1 MISKEIPITEEII
14 KKVKSL
20 TNGFH
25 TIIDIRPTD
34 NVDLYDIDYVQVNF
48 WNDMPPEFRYSTLV
62 KVNLKSEV
70 RDMKIEYL
78 LNSEPEPEF
87 DVEKLIYTPS
97 QLDRLKD
104 LRIKAEPRV
113 HGWAAVRKAK
123 LEYSENFSIGQK
135 IFYNG
140 QKGIITFKHEHKDG
154 VSQRWS
160 VKVGNT
166 EYRRVY
172 GHELLARVTTDL
184 SHIKVDKELDKLST
198 EKLLKMYRRKM
209 KVSRGRGDDRIKRIL
224 QDRENVQ
231 KGETIIKEVR

>member
-1 MISKEIPITEEII
+1 
-14 KKVKSL
+14 
-20 TNGFH
+20 
-25 TIIDIRPTD
+25 
-34 NVDLYDIDYVQVNF
+34 
-48 WNDMPPEFRYSTLV
+48 
-62 KVNLKSEV
+62 
-70 RDMKIEYL
+70 MKIEYL

-97 QLDRLKD
+97 QLERLKD
-104 LRIKAEPRV
+104 LRVKATPSV
-113 HGWAAVRKAK
+113 HGWAAVRKVK
-123 LEYSENFSIGQK
+123 LEYSENFYIGQK

-172 GHELLARVTTDL
+172 GHELLSRVEMDL

-209 KVSRGRGDDRIKRIL
+209 KVNRGR
-224 QDRENVQ
+224 
-231 KGETIIKEVR
+231 